1 MRLVVP
7 IPKVVMVATSA
18 SLYELG
24 NANQSFS
31 RYVMDAVH
39 VVISGEWLQRGAS
52 AVAQAPPMRWK
63 LTSGRQMGGCSY
75 LVVNSLGSLVGGKER
90 AVSPLIELFSGMPM
104 SRLGI
109 TQSALDLC
117 GYAAAAPVSAVVS
130 R

>member
-1 MRLVVP
+1 M
-7 IPKVVMVATSA
+7 
-18 SLYELG
+18 
-24 NANQSFS
+24 
-31 RYVMDAVH
+31 
-39 VVISGEWLQRGAS
+39 AS
-52 AVAQAPPMRWK
+52 AGSFCRGTGSAYEVETYFWS
-63 LTSGRQMGGCSY
+63 TNGGCSY

>member
-24 NANQSFS
+24 NANQNFS

-63 LTSGRQMGGCSY
+63 LTSGRQMGVFLSSCQFFGQ
-75 LVVNSLGSLVGGKER
+75 
-90 AVSPLIELFSGMPM
+90 
-104 SRLGI
+104 SRWG
-109 TQSALDLC
+109 
-117 GYAAAAPVSAVVS
+117 
-130 R
+130 